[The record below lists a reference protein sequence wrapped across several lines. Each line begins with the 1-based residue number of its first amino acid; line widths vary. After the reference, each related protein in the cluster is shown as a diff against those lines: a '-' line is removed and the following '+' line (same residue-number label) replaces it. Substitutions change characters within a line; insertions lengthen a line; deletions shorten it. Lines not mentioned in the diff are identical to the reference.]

1 MKNARIV
8 LLTFALIINGVFAQE
23 FCPVENV
30 SALGGD
36 GQNIISWDEPANP
49 FLVTFNVAIT
59 TDSWPSEIS
68 WNLVSAAGTEL
79 FSTAPGDMSV
89 AAETYT
95 WDIDIEQGA
104 YVFTIFGSTD
114 LCLLCV

>member
-1 MKNARIV
+1 MGFCHRI
-8 LLTFALIINGVFAQE
+8 
-23 FCPVENV
+23 CPVENV
-30 SALGGD
+30 SSSRRRWSKYYILGWY
-36 GQNIISWDEPANP
+36 QQT
-49 FLVTFNVAIT
+49 LVTLMLQIT

-89 AAETYT
+89 AAEIHT

-104 YVFTIFGSTD
+104 YFHNI
-114 LCLLCV
+114 